1 MLEWLDSLLT
11 FSTDFY
17 FLRYLTVCVIIIIS
31 VSLAYGLIIS
41 MIGSIFNRP

>member
-11 FSTDFY
+11 FSSDFY

-31 VSLAYGLIIS
+31 VSLAYGLITSI
-41 MIGSIFNRP
+41 IGSVFNRP